1 MIKESFHADY
11 DRLPWAE
18 SWAGDPRIRL
28 QLLMADI
35 EGQRY
40 AVRMQFEPG
49 MLAMPHK
56 HTGEVHAITRAGSW
70 HYLEY
75 ADSPANEAGSYLFEP
90 PGTTHT
96 LKIAEGG
103 ECADVIFIIYGAMLH
118 LDEQGNVIGVTDAE
132 SVISEYVS
140 KVRASHP
147 DATINLPIGGGMA
160 YVGITDHEFDRY
172 AANGPGEAGSVGLR
186 SSPSEKRA
194 R

>member
-11 DRLPWAE
+11 NRLPWAE
-18 SWAGDPRIRL
+18 CWAGDPRIRL

-40 AVRMQFEPG
+40 AVRMQFAPG
-49 MLAMPHK
+49 LLAMPHK

-75 ADSPANEAGSYLFEP
+75 ADDPANEAGSYLFEP

-96 LKIAEGG
+96 LKVADDPEG
-103 ECADVIFIIYGAMLH
+103 ADVIFIIYGAMLH
-118 LDEQGNVIGVTDAE
+118 LDEHGNVIGVTDAE

-140 KVRASHP
+140 TVRASHP
-147 DATINLPIGGGMA
+147 DAIINLPLGGTMA
-160 YVGITDHEFDRY
+160 YAGVADALLDGFVRSGSREVGSQR
-172 AANGPGEAGSVGLR
+172 
-186 SSPSEKRA
+186 
-194 R
+194 